1 MTLSTLSLVDTIF
14 SIVPTGEEL
23 GESEGDDGDAAHV
36 PVPLVRAS
44 VRPGMIQV

>member
-1 MTLSTLSLVDTIF
+1 MSDTIF

-36 PVPLVRAS
+36 PVPLVRAR